1 MLAAAVSAVLRA
13 YAIRPAF
20 AMHRAETGVATAPP
34 DTVAPRFK
42 VKRTTIQDED
52 EPKASID
59 LKDPE
64 NLKTE
69 AEYMA
74 TTISKRRFS

>member
-1 MLAAAVSAVLRA
+1 MLAAAVSALVLRA

-20 AMHRAETGVATAPP
+20 VAHPSKASVAAAPP
-34 DTVAPRFK
+34 DTVGPRFK
-42 VKRTTIQDED
+42 VKRTTIQDEE

-69 AEYMA
+69 AEHNEKED
-74 TTISKRRFS
+74 T

>member
-20 AMHRAETGVATAPP
+20 VAHPSKASVAAAPP
-34 DTVAPRFK
+34 DTVGPRFQ
-42 VKRTTIQDED
+42 VERTTIQDE
-52 EPKASID
+52 EERKTSID

-64 NLKTE
+64 NLKSG
-69 AEYMA
+69 AEYNEKED
-74 TTISKRRFS
+74 TYRLVT